1 MTGTVTVSEDGS
13 IEVNALN
20 SYGRTVHLLFSNAS
34 EEDVENVRAGEN
46 KVLKVLQ
53 NGQVVIIQG
62 NRKFSILGNRSY

>member
-13 IEVNALN
+13 IEVNALH